1 MKYKLYTKPF
11 IGYILINLKNA
22 WQVTFLYFGFFLS
35 LNLQASSTCS

>member
-1 MKYKLYTKPF
+1 MKYKLNTK
-11 IGYILINLKNA
+11 ILINLKNA